1 MSTMAFMLV
10 LKLIINIREN
20 DCLMNINVTEY
31 RHNTHFE
38 RTRKLRVFVRY
49 HIWRVTVYM
58 TVRLLGQTQVCTLI
72 VSPWFIWMFVLNVWS
87 FDKPTQ
93 IRYNNCAMDFFIC

>member
-49 HIWRVTVYM
+49 HI
-58 TVRLLGQTQVCTLI
+58 
-72 VSPWFIWMFVLNVWS
+72 
-87 FDKPTQ
+87 
-93 IRYNNCAMDFFIC
+93 